1 MSEIT
6 LSRRVQTIKPS
17 PVLSTAA
24 LAGQLKAAGKSIVSL
39 AIGEPDFDT
48 PLHIKKAGIEA
59 IEQGFTKYTP
69 TDGIVDLKQA
79 VIDKFK
85 NENQLS
91 YSLAEVTVSVG
102 AKDCLFNLT
111 QALLNPGDEVIIPA
125 PYWVSYPDIVLLA
138 EAVPVTVPGTF
149 DDDYKLTPE
158 KLEKAITPKT
168 RLLIINSPSN
178 PTGKAYSGEELKAL
192 GEVLARH
199 PQVFVVSDDIYESI
213 LWGKEFKNI
222 LNVCPELRERTIVVN
237 SVSKTYAMTGWRI
250 GYAAGPATL
259 ITAMNNIQSQSIS
272 SPPSMAQKAA
282 LSALRGDKASV
293 QEMVIAYKE
302 RHAYLYEALKNLPGV
317 RVSPA
322 DGTFYLFLDIQEAI
336 RHKGLSNDIE
346 FAAKLLEEVGLALI
360 PGTAFG
366 APGHIRLSFAASLAT
381 LEEAV
386 NRFTRF
392 LS

>member
-1 MSEIT
+1 MSELI
-6 LSRRVQTIKPS
+6 LSKRVQTIKPS

-24 LAGQLKAAGKSIVSL
+24 LAARLKAEGRSIISL

-48 PLHIKKAGIEA
+48 PLHIKKAGMDA

-69 TDGIVDLKQA
+69 ADGIVALKQA

-85 NENQLS
+85 HENQLN
-91 YSLAEVTVSVG
+91 YTLAEVMVSVG

-138 EAVPVTVPGTF
+138 EAVPVTVLATF
-149 DDDYKLTPE
+149 EEDYKLTPE
-158 KLEKAITPKT
+158 KLEKAITPRT
-168 RLLIINSPSN
+168 RLLVLNSPSN
-178 PTGKAYSGEELKAL
+178 PTGKAYSAAELKAL

-199 PQVFVVSDDIYESI
+199 PQVFIVSDDIYESI
-213 LWGKEFKNI
+213 LWEKEFKNI
-222 LNVCPELRERTIVVN
+222 LNVCPELVDRTIVVN

-250 GYAAGPATL
+250 GYAAGPAKL
-259 ITAMNNIQSQSIS
+259 IEAMSNIQSQSIS
-272 SPPSMAQKAA
+272 SPPSMAQQAA
-282 LSALRGDKASV
+282 LAALKGDKTSV

-317 RVSPA
+317 RISPA
-322 DGTFYLFLDIQEAI
+322 DGTFYLFVDIQEAI
-336 RHKGLSNDIE
+336 RTKGLVDDIKFSE
-346 FAAKLLEEVGLALI
+346 KLLEEVGLALI

-366 APGHIRLSFAASLAT
+366 APGHVRLSFAASLAT
-381 LEEAV
+381 LKEAV
-386 NRFTRF
+386 ERFTRF
-392 LS
+392 LG

>member
-1 MSEIT
+1 MAEIT

-24 LAGQLKAAGKSIVSL
+24 LAAQLKAAGKSIVSL

-48 PLHIKKAGIEA
+48 PLYIKKAGMEA
-59 IEQGFTKYTP
+59 IEQGCTKYTA
-69 TDGIVDLKQA
+69 TDGTVELKQA

-85 NENQLS
+85 NENQLT
-91 YSLAEVTVSVG
+91 YSLPEVMVSVG

-138 EAVPVTVPGTF
+138 EAVPVTVLGTF
-149 DDDYKLTPE
+149 FDDYKLTPE

-168 RLLIINSPSN
+168 RLLILNSPSN
-178 PTGKAYSGEELKAL
+178 PTGKAYSAEELKAL
-192 GEVLARH
+192 GDVLARH
-199 PQVFVVSDDIYESI
+199 PQVFIVSDDIYESI
-213 LWGKEFKNI
+213 LWEKEFKNV
-222 LNVCPELRERTIVVN
+222 LNVCPELADRTIIVN

-250 GYAAGPATL
+250 GYAAGPAKL
-259 ITAMNNIQSQSIS
+259 IAAMSNIQSQSIS

-282 LSALRGDKASV
+282 LTALRGDKTSV
-293 QEMVIAYKE
+293 QEMVMAYKE

-336 RHKGLSNDIE
+336 QNKGLSDDIE
-346 FAAKLLEEVGLALI
+346 FAEKLLEEVGLALI

-366 APGHIRLSFAASLAT
+366 AKGHIRLSFAASLAT
-381 LEEAV
+381 LKEAV
-386 NRFTRF
+386 ERFIRF
-392 LS
+392 LG

>member
-1 MSEIT
+1 MAEIT

-24 LAGQLKAAGKSIVSL
+24 LAAQLKAAGKSIVSL

-48 PLHIKKAGIEA
+48 PLYIKKAGMEA
-59 IEQGFTKYTP
+59 IEQGCTKYTA
-69 TDGIVDLKQA
+69 TDGTVELKQA

-85 NENQLS
+85 NENQLT
-91 YSLAEVTVSVG
+91 YSLAEVMVSVG

-138 EAVPVTVPGTF
+138 EAVPVTVLGTF
-149 DDDYKLTPE
+149 FDDYKLTPE

-168 RLLIINSPSN
+168 RLLILNSPSN
-178 PTGKAYSGEELKAL
+178 PTGKAYSAEELKAL
-192 GEVLARH
+192 GDVLARH
-199 PQVFVVSDDIYESI
+199 PQVFIVSDDIYESI
-213 LWGKEFKNI
+213 LWEKEFKNI
-222 LNVCPELRERTIVVN
+222 LNVCHELTDRTIIVN

-250 GYAAGPATL
+250 GYAAGPAKL
-259 ITAMNNIQSQSIS
+259 IAAMSNIQSQSIS

-282 LSALRGDKASV
+282 LTALRGDKTSV
-293 QEMVIAYKE
+293 QEMVMAYKE

-336 RHKGLSNDIE
+336 QNKGLSDDIE
-346 FAAKLLEEVGLALI
+346 FAEKLLEEVGLALI

-366 APGHIRLSFAASLAT
+366 AKGHIRLSFAASLAT
-381 LEEAV
+381 LKEAV
-386 NRFTRF
+386 ERFIRF
-392 LS
+392 LG